1 MKYHR
6 TVFNANFRYA
16 NVWKTTI
23 TLRRRPSV
31 NCEYA
36 LSLIIELSLNFHKKF
51 VLMENIS
58 QSKVS
63 KCEKCRSCLMDSSN
77 ILADISHPLENRL
90 DPMLHR
96 VQERVRELELELAQT
111 KLAHVEAECRN
122 QVTIRSLYRAR
133 VSLGGRVVNPTSF
146 IGLDASAAR
155 NCFRTCC
162 KKQLAV
168 AQQNAVK
175 HKRSGEQEGGNG
187 PFSDEGFKKRERTG
201 RGDASLFTF
210 P

>member
-90 DPMLHR
+90 DR
-96 VQERVRELELELAQT
+96 SNVAQSTREGTRTGIGAGSDET
-111 KLAHVEAECRN
+111 GPR
-122 QVTIRSLYRAR
+122 
-133 VSLGGRVVNPTSF
+133 GGRMQKSSNYTFALSCT
-146 IGLDASAAR
+146 
-155 NCFRTCC
+155 CFAWRQSRQPNFFYRT
-162 KKQLAV
+162 
-168 AQQNAVK
+168 
-175 HKRSGEQEGGNG
+175 
-187 PFSDEGFKKRERTG
+187 
-201 RGDASLFTF
+201 
-210 P
+210 